1 LLTVAM
7 LESAVL
13 QVAVFVST
21 RVLPSLYVPVATR
34 GSVVPMANAALAG
47 VTPIETS
54 TACPTLSVA
63 EPLIEPAVAVMI
75 ALPTPCP
82 LANPPLAMLATVEDE
97 VQLTKLVRS
106 CLLPS
111 LYVPVAANCW
121 LVPLA
126 IDALPGL
133 TDNDTRTGTVTA
145 NVTEPVTVPEV
156 AVIVADPGSTLLAY
170 PAAPIVATAGTD
182 DAQVADCVK
191 SCVLPSVYVPIASN
205 CCPVPSGIAA
215 PLGVIAMEIR
225 VGLVTLIVLLAE
237 MALELAVMFAV
248 PCPALVASP

>member
-1 LLTVAM
+1 M
-7 LESAVL
+7 LESAVV

-34 GSVVPMANAALAG
+34 GSVVPMANDALAG
-47 VTPIETS
+47 VTAIETS
-54 TACPTLSVA
+54 TASPTLSVA
-63 EPLIEPAVAVMI
+63 EPLIEPDVAVMI

-97 VQLTKLVRS
+97 FQVTELVRS
-106 CLLPS
+106 CALPS

-126 IDALPGL
+126 IEALPGL
-133 TDNDTRTGTVTA
+133 TDNDTRTGAVTA
-145 NVTEPVTVPEV
+145 TLAEPVTEPEVV
-156 AVIVADPGSTLLAY
+156 AVIVVVPGATLVAY

-191 SCVLPSVYVPIASN
+191 SCVLPSVYFPTASN
-205 CCPVPSGIAA
+205 CCPVPSGIAT
-215 PLGVIAMEIR
+215 PFGVIAIEIS
-225 VGLVTLIVLLAE
+225 VGPLTLIVLLADR
-237 MALELAVMFAV
+237 ALELAVMFAL